1 MEIKNFEDFL
11 KFHKDS
17 RRPIYMVNGTLE
29 PGYNMLERIE
39 SVYHFSYPD
48 LEQTIAEQLLANKRL
63 FEIIPTNKFYYPN
76 DNMFSGNNSWT
87 GIKGEVWYLKE
98 N

>member
-17 RRPIYMVNGTLE
+17 RRPIYMVNGQLE
-29 PGYNMLERIE
+29 PGYNMLIRIE
-39 SVYHFSYPD
+39 SVYHFSYPA
-48 LEQTIAEQLLANKRL
+48 LEQIITKQLLANKKL
-63 FEIIPTNKFYYPN
+63 FEIISTNRFYYPN
-76 DNMFSGNNSWT
+76 DNMFSGNNSCT
-87 GIKGEVWYLKE
+87 GIKGEVWSLKE